1 MLGRSLNLLERFV
14 GHFLK
19 LKGNIEP
26 EFVNLTNKLKLFPS
40 SKQSSILYALLED
53 VFLFIVSTSFS
64 YEEVRR

>member
-1 MLGRSLNLLERFV
+1 M